1 MRILLVLPLIC
12 MCSCSKNS
20 GGPTSVGELASMVVA
35 APVILPFAA
44 MHYSVPIQ
52 GDKRLRKS
60 TVLGKWYKS
69 PEDIPDKPYIE
80 FHGKW
85 RMILPSHDVGSP
97 DGTVTRG
104 SEIGNRSPGKED
116 FWELNNSVN
125 DYYRNVSIK
134 FHYHDRDEAEEW
146 RGVQVSGKEMTGE
159 KTIGGL
165 RIKTQPQWQNISK
178 YEKFRLYRE

>member
-1 MRILLVLPLIC
+1 MLLI
-12 MCSCSKNS
+12 
-20 GGPTSVGELASMVVA
+20 
-35 APVILPFAA
+35 APAILPIAA
-44 MHYSVPIQ
+44 MHYSVPIK

-85 RMILPSHDVGSP
+85 GMILPSHNVGSP
-97 DGTVTRG
+97 SGTVKRG

-116 FWELNNSVN
+116 FWELDNSVN
-125 DYYRNVSIK
+125 DYDYHRRVSIK

-146 RGVQVSGKEMTGE
+146 QGVQVSGKEMTGE
-159 KTIGGL
+159 KTVGGL
-165 RIKTQPQWQNISK
+165 RIKTEPQWQNISK

>member
-1 MRILLVLPLIC
+1 MLLPLLF
-12 MCSCSKNS
+12 MSSCSTNS
-20 GGPTSVGELASMVVA
+20 GGPATIGEAVNMVLI
-35 APVILPFAA
+35 APAILPIAA
-44 MHYSVPIQ
+44 MHYSVPIK

-85 RMILPSHDVGSP
+85 GMILPSHNVGSP
-97 DGTVTRG
+97 SGTVTRG

-116 FWELNNSVN
+116 FWELDNSVN
-125 DYYRNVSIK
+125 DYDYHRRVSIK
-134 FHYHDRDEAEEW
+134 FHYHDRDEVEEW
-146 RGVQVSGKEMTGE
+146 SGVQVSGKEMTGE
-159 KTIGGL
+159 KTVGGL
-165 RIKTQPQWQNISK
+165 RFGSERQNISK

>member
-1 MRILLVLPLIC
+1 MLLPLLS
-12 MCSCSKNS
+12 MSSCSTNS
-20 GGPTSVGELASMVVA
+20 GGPATIGEAANMVLI
-35 APVILPFAA
+35 APAILPIAA
-44 MHYSVPIQ
+44 MHYSVPIK

-60 TVLGKWYKS
+60 TVLGKWYES

-85 RMILPSHDVGSP
+85 GMILPSHNVGSP
-97 DGTVTRG
+97 SGTVTRG
-104 SEIGNRSPGKED
+104 SEIGKRSPGKED
-116 FWELNNSVN
+116 FWELDNSVN
-125 DYYRNVSIK
+125 DYYRKVLIK

-159 KTIGGL
+159 KTVGGL
-165 RIKTQPQWQNISK
+165 RIKTKPQWQNISK

>member
-1 MRILLVLPLIC
+1 MLLPLLF
-12 MCSCSKNS
+12 MSSCSTNS
-20 GGPTSVGELASMVVA
+20 GGPATIGEAVNMVLI
-35 APVILPFAA
+35 APAILPIAA
-44 MHYSVPIQ
+44 MHYSVPIK

>member
-1 MRILLVLPLIC
+1 MA
-12 MCSCSKNS
+12 ND
-20 GGPTSVGELASMVVA
+20 T
-35 APVILPFAA
+35 
-44 MHYSVPIQ
+44 
-52 GDKRLRKS
+52 
-60 TVLGKWYKS
+60 
-69 PEDIPDKPYIE
+69 
-80 FHGKW
+80 
-85 RMILPSHDVGSP
+85 PSHDVGSP

-146 RGVQVSGKEMTGE
+146 TGVQVSGKEMTGE